1 MHRIL
6 IFFCC
11 TNICLSL
18 AYAQKIDTC
27 SLSEDIDE
35 IVVTATKTEAL
46 ADDLPLPISVIN
58 KKSIQNMGA
67 LRLDELLREQTGLFV
82 LSEHG
87 KGLQMQGFD
96 ADYTLI
102 LVDGEPLIGRTAG
115 TLELSRITV
124 ANIERIEIMKGAS
137 SSLYGSEALAGVINI
152 ITNKVRQNRID
163 FSARYGNNQTLD
175 FGLQAQWQYKKW
187 TANIF
192 LNRYSSSGYDLSP
205 AYGQTVEPFSNYT
218 TQLKITYAFAKKG
231 RIETSLRYFD
241 EAQTAKYDIGNS
253 QTPTYIAGN
262 GQIKDLNLT
271 STLYYDWSAKWSS
284 QLRFYRADYTTK
296 SKLYYQRNDSLYDAD
311 FFNQRFTRL
320 ELQSNYIANQKNK
333 FVFGIGRLWENV
345 AATRYVGRK
354 YFASN
359 YIFAQYEAQFH
370 PKINLIAGSR
380 FDHHTVYGAQISPKF
395 ALGYRIN
402 DKINLRA
409 SVGWGFKAPDFRQ
422 LYLNFNNTVAG
433 YSVFGSEEL
442 PQAIRQLQA
451 TNQLAALFVNPDS
464 IGKLQAERS
473 IAYNLGANFNIN
485 KQLKAQ
491 VNFFRNDVRNLIE
504 TQTAARQTNGQ
515 TIFSYYNLNRIFTQG
530 AEINAQATFAKYF
543 DASAGYQL
551 LFAKDKSVL
560 TQIRAGDVY
569 RRDAQTLQTQRV
581 ALADYGGLFQRS
593 RHSYNLKFGFS
604 LPKHG
609 FSTTFRAIYRGRYGF
624 ADSNANAILD
634 HDNEYIK
641 GYFTLHLS
649 AAKYFWHER
658 IRIQA
663 GADNFLNY
671 RQPTQIPNLFGR
683 LYWLSLQFSLYQ

>member
-6 IFFCC
+6 IIFFCASA
-11 TNICLSL
+11 CLS
-18 AYAQKIDTC
+18 AVYAQKNDSI

-35 IVVTATKTEAL
+35 IVVTATKSEAV
-46 ADDLPLPISVIN
+46 ANDLPLPISLIN
-58 KKSIQNMGA
+58 KKSIQAMGA

-82 LSEHG
+82 QSEHG
-87 KGLQMQGFD
+87 KGIQMQGFD

-102 LVDGEPLIGRTAG
+102 LVDGEPIIGRTAG
-115 TLELSRITV
+115 TLELSRIAV
-124 ANIERIEIMKGAS
+124 ANVERVEILKGAS

-152 ITNKVRQNRID
+152 ITDKVRRNRID

-175 FGLQAQWQYKKW
+175 LGVQAQWQYKKW
-187 TANIF
+187 TTSIF
-192 LNRYSSSGYDLSP
+192 FNRYSSSGYDLSP

-218 TQLKITYAFAKKG
+218 TQFKIAYAFAPKG
-231 RIETSLRYFD
+231 RVEASLRYFD
-241 EAQTAKYDIGNS
+241 EAQTAKYDIGSS
-253 QTPTYIAGN
+253 QTPIYISGD
-262 GQIKDLNLT
+262 GRIKDLNLT

-296 SKLYYQRNDSLYDAD
+296 SNLYYERDDSLYDAD

-320 ELQSNYIANQKNK
+320 ELQSNYKPNEKNK
-333 FVFGIGRLWENV
+333 FVFGLGQIWESV
-345 AATRYVGRK
+345 AATRYVDRK
-354 YFASN
+354 YFSSN
-359 YIFAQYEAQFH
+359 YIFGQYEAQFCK
-370 PKINLIAGSR
+370 KINLIAGGR
-380 FDHHTVYGAQISPKF
+380 FDHHTVYGAQFSPKL

-402 DKINLRA
+402 NKISLRT
-409 SVGWGFKAPDFRQ
+409 SLGWGFKAPDFRQ

-451 TNQLAALFVNPDS
+451 SNQLAALFVHPDS

-473 IAYNLGANFNIN
+473 IGYNLGANFNIN

-515 TIFSYYNLNRIFTQG
+515 TIFSYYNINRIFTQG
-530 AEINAQATFAKYF
+530 IEINAQATFAKYF

-551 LFAKDKSVL
+551 LFAKDKSIL
-560 TQIRAGDVY
+560 TQIRAGEIY
-569 RRDAQTLQTQRV
+569 RRDAQTLETQRV

-593 RHSYNLKFGFS
+593 RHSYNLKLGFA
-604 LPKHG
+604 LPKKG
-609 FSTTFRAIYRGRYGF
+609 FSTTLRAIYRGRYGF
-624 ADSNANAILD
+624 ADTNANAILD
-634 HDNEYIK
+634 HDSEYVK

-649 AAKYFWHER
+649 ATKYFWHER

-663 GADNFLNY
+663 GADNLLNY
-671 RQPTQIPNLFGR
+671 RQSTQMPNLFGR
-683 LYWLSLQFSLYQ
+683 LYWLSLQFSLHQ